1 MLKDL
6 WNIAIKVRDLDAE
19 LEFLKRCGAT
29 DVVRDSVLNGDQNE
43 GFAMLR
49 LGGERILLFQHP
61 VYEEELAQPMHYGLT
76 HAVFEVDDLDKVL
89 EDYASQ
95 GVRPIWG
102 PKEVSASF
110 GRRRI
115 AFFRSPSGFV
125 FEAEQPL
132 KS

>member
-1 MLKDL
+1 
-6 WNIAIKVRDLDAE
+6 
-19 LEFLKRCGAT
+19 
-29 DVVRDSVLNGDQNE
+29 
-43 GFAMLR
+43 MLR

-76 HAVFEVDDLDKVL
+76 HAVFEVDNLDKVL
-89 EDYASQ
+89 DDYASH